1 MILADSH
8 CFDLPVGL
16 SEDYFNNHGQKQQT
30 TFHQANSKEFVLL
43 YFSDKIFGTKKLKIR
58 ENLKTASSNS

>member
-1 MILADSH
+1 MPHLPQHETILAHSH

-16 SEDYFNNHGQKQQT
+16 SEDYFNNHGKKQQT

-43 YFSDKIFGTKKLKIR
+43 YFSDKILEQR
-58 ENLKTASSNS
+58 S